1 MTNHV
6 QRHYPEIVRK
16 LSRTTQTGM
25 AKVCSGCSDNRGM
38 AESARTVVVVSNH
51 GALLE
56 RVVTDAGFSVVGQ
69 AEFAVNAEHLIGHYK
84 PDVVVVENELVG
96 MTGMDAMGGMRTASP
111 ASQFVL
117 VVADD
122 WKPANRGDV
131 GAFAVVPRSD
141 LTELEA
147 ELNALDDW
155 LDDQSEESVSESE
168 RRHGRDRR
176 TRQDWSKVGWERRV
190 GSRRDHI

>member
-1 MTNHV
+1 
-6 QRHYPEIVRK
+6 
-16 LSRTTQTGM
+16 
-25 AKVCSGCSDNRGM
+25 M

-122 WKPANRGDV
+122 WKPENRGDV

-155 LDDQSEESVSESE
+155 LDDQSEQAVAEPE
-168 RRHGRDRR
+168 RRYGRDRR
-176 TRQDWSKVGWERRV
+176 IRQDWSKVGWERRE
-190 GSRRDHI
+190 GPRRDHI